1 MKNKNLI
8 KYIFVSLL
16 TLVFIPSGAHAAGV
30 YVESAQ
36 KVISVGDT
44 AVVTIKVNS
53 DKDILNTI
61 EGDISVPLNGSSVY
75 VQEFSLAGSAFG
87 LWPRTPSLSTDGQT
101 ISFVGGVP
109 GGFSIQGATLFKM
122 VIEAKKAGV
131 ISITPRNIVAYA
143 SDGKGTKVPVEVK
156 GLTLEVRPRAAGV
169 PVNDEWKAVVSAD
182 LTPPQDFIVVLGQ
195 DSTIFSGKKFAFF
208 SAVDNESGIDHY
220 DVSENGRPA
229 VRSGSTY
236 ELQDQTGTPKLT
248 VIAYDKAG
256 NKKEVQYTARGQV
269 SWPLFAITVIVVAG
283 GFIVSWRKSR
293 KNVSKTS

>member
-1 MKNKNLI
+1 MKNKNSI
-8 KYIFVSLL
+8 KYILALL
-16 TLVFIPSGAHAAGV
+16 ITLAFIPTGARAASV

-36 KVISVGDT
+36 KVVSIGDT
-44 AVVTIKVNS
+44 VVVTVKVNS

-122 VIEAKKAGV
+122 IIEAKKAGV
-131 ISITPRNIVAYA
+131 ISITPRNIMAYA
-143 SDGKGTKVPVEVK
+143 SDGKGTKVPVDVK
-156 GLTLEVRPRAAGV
+156 GLTLEVRPRATGT
-169 PVNDEWKAVVSAD
+169 PVNDEWKAVVSSD
-182 LTPPQDFIVVLGQ
+182 LTPPQDFIIVLGQ
-195 DSTIFSGKKFAFF
+195 DPTIFSGKKFAFF

-236 ELQDQTGTPKLT
+236 ELQDQSGVSKLT
-248 VIAYDKAG
+248 VVAYDKAG
-256 NKKEVQYTARGQV
+256 NKKEAQYTARGQV
-269 SWPLFAITVIVVAG
+269 SWPLFAITLIIVAG
-283 GFIVSWRKSR
+283 GFIMSWRKSR